1 MLTYI
6 RDTKSIPFF
15 EISQVYQQSIEDPD
29 RSDNLW
35 QEEQDLYHELLDL
48 VEHRKGVLAMWRT
61 EQGIQTVLRLEKHL
75 DGYLIHSLQTRQQS
89 RRKGFALKLMT
100 AVLQDHPKGTV
111 FYSHVMKD
119 NVASL
124 QLHLRCGFQVHSDM
138 ARLMDGTVSNRY
150 VTLKLLKE

>member
-15 EISQVYQQSIEDPD
+15 EISQVYQQSIEDPGQ
-29 RSDNLW
+29 SENLW
-35 QEEQDLYHELLDL
+35 QEEQDLYHELQDL
-48 VEHRKGVLAMWRT
+48 IEHRKGVLALWCT

-89 RRKGFALKLMT
+89 RRKGFARKLMT
-100 AVLQDHPKGTV
+100 AVLHDHPKGTV

-150 VTLKLLKE
+150 VTLKILND